1 MARLVA
7 RVRVPLL
14 FLVVL
19 MGLGQV
25 VIGYDVP
32 GWVLIP
38 LLAASFALYAWVGR
52 VRAEP
57 LAVAPPVRGTW
68 RAVNSPASRVP
79 SHGLHAYGQTYAI
92 DLVYQ
97 PAGTPAPG
105 FSWWPLARRPSDF
118 PGFGQPVL

>member
-1 MARLVA
+1 MPRLVA

-14 FLVVL
+14 FLVVAGL
-19 MGLGQV
+19 LGQLV
-25 VIGYDVP
+25 FHYRVP
-32 GWVLIP
+32 GWLSIP

-57 LAVAPPVRGTW
+57 VQVAPPVRGTW

-97 PAGTPAPG
+97 PAGSAAPA
-105 FSWWPLARRPSDF
+105 FSRRPLARRPSDF
-118 PGFGQPVL
+118 PGFG